1 MTHAIKD
8 MVSQLSPRE
17 QFKFA
22 FLEKCA
28 EMGFSAD
35 EMLVHAEEALQ
46 RTKQAQG
53 STVADYIENAAKGLL
68 GGGLA
73 YGAHRTMGAT
83 LPFMAIGI
91 PTVGGALIGRQLA
104 KMQEPSEYDIE
115 AIKHREKLD
124 EYKKQIDRLT
134 REKRIRDYREQ
145 DTGKGGRPLL

>member
-46 RTKQAQG
+46 RTKQAND
-53 STVADYIENAAKGLL
+53 STVADYIENATKGLL

-73 YGAHRTMGAT
+73 YGAHRALGAT

-104 KMQEPSEYDIE
+104 KMQEPSEYDVD
-115 AIKHREKLD
+115 AIKHKETLD
-124 EYKKQIDRLT
+124 EYKKQIARLQ
-134 REKRIRDYREQ
+134 REKRIR
-145 DTGKGGRPLL
+145 GLS